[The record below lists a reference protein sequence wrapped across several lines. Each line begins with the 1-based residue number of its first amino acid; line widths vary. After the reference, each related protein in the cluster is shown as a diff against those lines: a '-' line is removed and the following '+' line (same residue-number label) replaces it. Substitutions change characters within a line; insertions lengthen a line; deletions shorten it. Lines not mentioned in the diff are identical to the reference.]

1 MPSFKAKAVVLK
13 THNLGEAD
21 KILRLYSQEKG
32 LIDAVAKGARKLK
45 SKFGGRLELFNFIDC
60 EFSKGKSLDILTQ
73 AELVKNF
80 KNISSD
86 FNKFL
91 FCQLISE
98 IILRTHPSESESS
111 QKTASLLFKLI
122 YVSFYEIDNAASG
135 ELYLLEKT
143 AVFFIAK
150 YLKITGYTP
159 LIDICCRCGAKIGD
173 RDSHE
178 FPTSA
183 ENSSAFPKNSK
194 NSHVYSINDENSQDF
209 PTGAEKNSNAFSTNS
224 EKNSLAFSIKLGGV
238 LCRNCSAGLE
248 NHPEVKKS
256 ISKGEFE
263 LISLLFTI
271 DLKNYRNL
279 NVQAQDIDNVLKI
292 IGNYARFHA
301 ECNIDITL
309 YLDKLQA

>member
-32 LIDAVAKGARKLK
+32 LIDAVAKGARKFK

-60 EFSKGKSLDILTQ
+60 ELSKGKSLDILTQ
-73 AELVKNF
+73 AELVRNF

-98 IILRTHPSESESS
+98 IILKTHPLESESS
-111 QKTASLLFKLI
+111 QKTAILLFKLI
-122 YVSFYEIDNAASG
+122 YVSFYEIDSAAPG
-135 ELYLLEKT
+135 ELYLLEKI

-150 YLKITGYTP
+150 YLKITGYSP
-159 LIDICCRCGAKIGD
+159 LISSCCRCGTKVG
-173 RDSHE
+173 
-178 FPTSA
+178 A
-183 ENSSAFPKNSK
+183 ENS
-194 NSHVYSINDENSQDF
+194 H
-209 PTGAEKNSNAFSTNS
+209 TFSTNS
-224 EKNSLAFSIKLGGV
+224 ENNLAFSTSTENSHAFSIKLGGI
-238 LCRNCSAGLE
+238 LCRSCSAGLE
-248 NHPEVKKS
+248 NHPEVKKL
-256 ISKGEFE
+256 ISKEEFE
-263 LISLLFTI
+263 FISLLFTI

-279 NVQAQDIDNVLKI
+279 NIQAHDIDSVLKI

-309 YLDKLQA
+309 YLDKVQT

>member
-60 EFSKGKSLDILTQ
+60 ELSKGKSLDILTQ
-73 AELVKNF
+73 AELVRNF
-80 KNISSD
+80 KNISSE

-91 FCQLISE
+91 FCQLICE
-98 IILRTHPSESESS
+98 IILKTHPSESESS

-122 YVSFYEIDNAASG
+122 YVSFYEINSAPSEDLS
-135 ELYLLEKT
+135 LLEKT
-143 AVFFIAK
+143 AAFFIAK
-150 YLKITGYTP
+150 YLKITGYAP
-159 LIDICCRCGAKIGD
+159 LIDSCCKCGTKVGP
-173 RDSHE
+173 E
-178 FPTSA
+178 NNNTFSA
-183 ENSSAFPKNSK
+183 NPENSNTFSANPENNNTFSI
-194 NSHVYSINDENSQDF
+194 YSENSDYF
-209 PTGAEKNSNAFSTNS
+209 PISS
-224 EKNSLAFSIKLGGV
+224 EKSLAFSITLGGI
-238 LCRNCSAGLE
+238 LCRSCSAGLE

-256 ISKGEFE
+256 ISKEEFE

-279 NVQAQDIDNVLKI
+279 NIQAQDIDNVLKI

>member
-32 LIDAVAKGARKLK
+32 LIDAVAKGARKFK
-45 SKFGGRLELFNFIDC
+45 SKFGGRLELFNFLDC
-60 EFSKGKSLDILTQ
+60 ELSKGKSLDILTQ
-73 AELVKNF
+73 AELVRNF

-98 IILRTHPSESESS
+98 IILKTHPLESESS

-122 YVSFYEIDNAASG
+122 YVSFYEIDSAAPG

-143 AVFFIAK
+143 AAFFIAK
-150 YLKITGYTP
+150 YLKITGYAP
-159 LIDICCRCGAKIGD
+159 LISICCKCGAKI
-173 RDSHE
+173 DS
-178 FPTSA
+178 A
-183 ENSSAFPKNSK
+183 
-194 NSHVYSINDENSQDF
+194 
-209 PTGAEKNSNAFSTNS
+209 SN
-224 EKNSLAFSIKLGGV
+224 LAFSITIGGI
-238 LCRNCSAGLE
+238 LCRSCSAGLE
-248 NHPEVKKS
+248 NHPEIKKL
-256 ISKGEFE
+256 ISKEEFE
-263 LISLLFTI
+263 FIALLFTL

-279 NVQAQDIDNVLKI
+279 NIQAQDIDNVLKI

-309 YLDKLQA
+309 YLDKVQT

>member
-32 LIDAVAKGARKLK
+32 LIDAVAKGARKFK
-45 SKFGGRLELFNFIDC
+45 SKFGGRLELFNFVDC
-60 EFSKGKSLDILTQ
+60 ELSKGKSLDILTQ

-98 IILRTHPSESESS
+98 IILKTHPLESESS

-122 YVSFYEIDNAASG
+122 YVSFNEIDSAAPG

-143 AVFFIAK
+143 AAFFIAK
-150 YLKITGYTP
+150 YLKITGYAP
-159 LIDICCRCGAKIGD
+159 LISTCCKCGAKIG
-173 RDSHE
+173 
-178 FPTSA
+178 T
-183 ENSSAFPKNSK
+183 ENSDS
-194 NSHVYSINDENSQDF
+194 
-209 PTGAEKNSNAFSTNS
+209 FSTNS
-224 EKNSLAFSIKLGGV
+224 ENSLTFSTNLESTHSFSTSSGNNHAFSIKLGGI

-248 NHPEVKKS
+248 NHPEIKKL
-256 ISKGEFE
+256 ISK
-263 LISLLFTI
+263 
-271 DLKNYRNL
+271 RNL
-279 NVQAQDIDNVLKI
+279 NSYPCCLVLI
-292 IGNYARFHA
+292 
-301 ECNIDITL
+301 
-309 YLDKLQA
+309 

>member
-60 EFSKGKSLDILTQ
+60 ELSKGKSLDILTQ
-73 AELVKNF
+73 AELVRNF
-80 KNISSD
+80 KSISSD

-98 IILRTHPSESESS
+98 IILKTHPSESESS

-122 YVSFYEIDNAASG
+122 YVSFSEIDRAVPG
-135 ELYLLEKT
+135 ELYLLEKI
-143 AVFFIAK
+143 AAFFIAK
-150 YLKITGYTP
+150 YLKITGYAP
-159 LIDICCRCGAKIGD
+159 LIDSCCRCGAKVSI
-173 RDSHE
+173 E
-178 FPTSA
+178 
-183 ENSSAFPKNSK
+183 
-194 NSHVYSINDENSQDF
+194 NSHV
-209 PTGAEKNSNAFSTNS
+209 FSTNPENS
-224 EKNSLAFSIKLGGV
+224 DTFLINPEKSLAFSIMLGGI
-238 LCRNCSAGLE
+238 LCRSCTAGLE

-256 ISKGEFE
+256 ISKEEFE
-263 LISLLFTI
+263 LISQLFAI

>member
-60 EFSKGKSLDILTQ
+60 ELSKGKSLDILTQ
-73 AELVKNF
+73 AELVRNF
-80 KNISSD
+80 KSISSD

-98 IILRTHPSESESS
+98 IILKTHPSESESS

-122 YVSFYEIDNAASG
+122 YVSFSEIDSAVPG
-135 ELYLLEKT
+135 ELYLLEKI
-143 AVFFIAK
+143 AAFFIAK
-150 YLKITGYTP
+150 YLKITGYAP
-159 LIDICCRCGAKIGD
+159 LIDSCCRCGAK
-173 RDSHE
+173 
-178 FPTSA
+178 
-183 ENSSAFPKNSK
+183 
-194 NSHVYSINDENSQDF
+194 VSIENSQSFLTNPENSDTF
-209 PTGAEKNSNAFSTNS
+209 SINPEK
-224 EKNSLAFSIKLGGV
+224 SLAFSIMLGGI
-238 LCRNCSAGLE
+238 LCRTCSAGLE

-256 ISKGEFE
+256 ISKEEFE
-263 LISLLFTI
+263 LISLLFAI

>member
-60 EFSKGKSLDILTQ
+60 ELSKGKSLDILTQ
-73 AELVKNF
+73 AELVRNF

-98 IILRTHPSESESS
+98 IILKTHPSESESS

-122 YVSFYEIDNAASG
+122 YVSFSEIDSAVPG
-135 ELYLLEKT
+135 KLYLLEKI
-143 AVFFIAK
+143 AAFFIAK
-150 YLKITGYTP
+150 YLKITGYAP
-159 LIDICCRCGAKIGD
+159 LIDSCCRCGAKVSI
-173 RDSHE
+173 
-178 FPTSA
+178 
-183 ENSSAFPKNSK
+183 ENI
-194 NSHVYSINDENSQDF
+194 H
-209 PTGAEKNSNAFSTNS
+209 AFSTNPENS
-224 EKNSLAFSIKLGGV
+224 DTFSINPEKSLAFSIMLGGI
-238 LCRNCSAGLE
+238 LCRSCSAGLE

-256 ISKGEFE
+256 ISKEEFE
-263 LISLLFTI
+263 LISLLFAI

>member
-32 LIDAVAKGARKLK
+32 LVDAVAKGARKLK

-60 EFSKGKSLDILTQ
+60 ELSKGKSLDILTQ
-73 AELVKNF
+73 AELVRNF

-98 IILRTHPSESESS
+98 IILKTHPSESESS

-122 YVSFYEIDNAASG
+122 YVSFSEINSAASG
-135 ELYLLEKT
+135 DLSLLEKT
-143 AVFFIAK
+143 AAFFLAK
-150 YLKITGYTP
+150 YLKITGYAP
-159 LIDICCRCGAKIGD
+159 LIDSCCRCGAKIVI
-173 RDSHE
+173 
-178 FPTSA
+178 
-183 ENSSAFPKNSK
+183 ENG
-194 NSHVYSINDENSQDF
+194 H
-209 PTGAEKNSNAFSTNS
+209 
-224 EKNSLAFSIKLGGV
+224 AFSITLGGI

-256 ISKGEFE
+256 ISKEEFE
-263 LISLLFTI
+263 LIFLLFSA

-279 NVQAQDIDNVLKI
+279 NIQAQDIDNVLKI

-309 YLDKLQA
+309 YLDKVQA

>member
-60 EFSKGKSLDILTQ
+60 ELSKGKSLDILTQ

-91 FCQLISE
+91 FCQLICE
-98 IILRTHPSESESS
+98 IILKTHPSESESS

-122 YVSFYEIDNAASG
+122 YVSFSEIDCAAPG
-135 ELYLLEKT
+135 ELYLLEKM
-143 AVFFIAK
+143 AAFFIAK
-150 YLKITGYTP
+150 YLKITGYAP
-159 LIDICCRCGAKIGD
+159 LIDSCCRCGVKVSVENGPAFSSK
-173 RDSHE
+173 
-178 FPTSA
+178 P
-183 ENSSAFPKNSK
+183 ENSNTF
-194 NSHVYSINDENSQDF
+194 SIN
-209 PTGAEKNSNAFSTNS
+209 PEK
-224 EKNSLAFSIKLGGV
+224 SLAFSITLGGI
-238 LCRNCSAGLE
+238 LCRSCSAGLE

-256 ISKGEFE
+256 ISKEEFE
-263 LISLLFTI
+263 LISHLFTI

-279 NVQAQDIDNVLKI
+279 NVQAQDTDNVLKI

>member
-21 KILRLYSQEKG
+21 KILRLYSQERG
-32 LIDAVAKGARKLK
+32 LIDSVAKGARKFK

-60 EFSKGKSLDILTQ
+60 ELSKGKSLDILTQ
-73 AELVKNF
+73 AELVRNF
-80 KNISSD
+80 RNISSD

-98 IILRTHPSESESS
+98 IILKTHPLESESS
-111 QKTASLLFKLI
+111 QKTATLLFKLI
-122 YVSFYEIDNAASG
+122 YISFYEIDSTATG

-143 AVFFIAK
+143 AAFFIAK
-150 YLKITGYTP
+150 YLKITGYSP
-159 LIDICCRCGAKIGD
+159 LIDSCCKCGVKI
-173 RDSHE
+173 DSAGNPA
-178 FPTSA
+178 FFTNP
-183 ENSSAFPKNSK
+183 ENS
-194 NSHVYSINDENSQDF
+194 H
-209 PTGAEKNSNAFSTNS
+209 
-224 EKNSLAFSIKLGGV
+224 AFSINSENSFAFSITLGGI
-238 LCRNCSAGLE
+238 LCRSCSAGLE

-256 ISKGEFE
+256 ISKEEFE
-263 LISLLFTI
+263 FISLLFTI

-279 NVQAQDIDNVLKI
+279 NIQAQVIDNVLKI

-309 YLDKLQA
+309 YLDKVLP

>member
-60 EFSKGKSLDILTQ
+60 ELSKGKSLDILTQ
-73 AELVKNF
+73 AELVRNF

-98 IILRTHPSESESS
+98 IILKTHPSESESS

-122 YVSFYEIDNAASG
+122 YVSFNEIDSAAQGDLS
-135 ELYLLEKT
+135 LLEKT
-143 AVFFIAK
+143 AAFFIAK
-150 YLKITGYTP
+150 YLKITGYAP
-159 LIDICCRCGAKIGD
+159 LIDSCCRCGVKVG
-173 RDSHE
+173 
-178 FPTSA
+178 
-183 ENSSAFPKNSK
+183 
-194 NSHVYSINDENSQDF
+194 VENSQAF
-209 PTGAEKNSNAFSTNS
+209 SNGAESSSDFSTIPKYS
-224 EKNSLAFSIKLGGV
+224 HIFSTIPEKNNLVFSISLGGI
-238 LCRNCSAGLE
+238 LCQNCSAELE

-256 ISKGEFE
+256 ISKEEFE

-271 DLKNYRNL
+271 DLKNYRNI
-279 NVQAQDIDNVLKI
+279 NVQAQNIDNVLKI
-292 IGNYARFHA
+292 ISNYARFHA

-309 YLDKLQA
+309 YLGKLQT

>member
-32 LIDAVAKGARKLK
+32 LIDAVAKGARKFK
-45 SKFGGRLELFNFIDC
+45 SKFGGRLELFNFLDC
-60 EFSKGKSLDILTQ
+60 ELSKGKSLDILTQ
-73 AELVKNF
+73 AELVRNF

-98 IILRTHPSESESS
+98 IILKTHPLESESS

-122 YVSFYEIDNAASG
+122 YVSFYEIDSAAPG

-143 AVFFIAK
+143 AAFFIAK
-150 YLKITGYTP
+150 YLKITGYSP
-159 LIDICCRCGAKIGD
+159 LIDSCCRCGAKVG
-173 RDSHE
+173 
-178 FPTSA
+178 A
-183 ENSSAFPKNSK
+183 ENNHALSTSSG
-194 NSHVYSINDENSQDF
+194 NSHAFSIN
-209 PTGAEKNSNAFSTNS
+209 P
-224 EKNSLAFSIKLGGV
+224 EKNSLAFSIKLGGI
-238 LCRNCSAGLE
+238 LCLSCSAGLE
-248 NHPEVKKS
+248 NHPEIKKLIS
-256 ISKGEFE
+256 IEEFE
-263 LISLLFTI
+263 FIALLFTL

-279 NVQAQDIDNVLKI
+279 NIQAQDIDNVLKI

-309 YLDKLQA
+309 YLDKVQT

>member
-60 EFSKGKSLDILTQ
+60 ELSKGKSLDILTQ
-73 AELVKNF
+73 AELVRNF

-98 IILRTHPSESESS
+98 IILKTHPSESESS

-122 YVSFYEIDNAASG
+122 YVSFSEMNSAPSG
-135 ELYLLEKT
+135 DLSLLEKT
-143 AVFFIAK
+143 AAFFIAK
-150 YLKITGYTP
+150 YLKITGYNP
-159 LIDICCRCGAKIGD
+159 LIDSCCRCGAKIGV
-173 RDSHE
+173 
-178 FPTSA
+178 
-183 ENSSAFPKNSK
+183 ENNPAF
-194 NSHVYSINDENSQDF
+194 SIN
-209 PTGAEKNSNAFSTNS
+209 S
-224 EKNSLAFSIKLGGV
+224 ENSLAFSITLGGI
-238 LCRNCSAGLE
+238 LCRSCSAGFD

-256 ISKGEFE
+256 ITKEEFK
-263 LISLLFTI
+263 LISLIFTI

-292 IGNYARFHA
+292 IGNYARFHT

>member
-32 LIDAVAKGARKLK
+32 LIGAVAKGARKFK

-60 EFSKGKSLDILTQ
+60 ELSKGKSLDILTQ
-73 AELVKNF
+73 AELVRNF

-98 IILRTHPSESESS
+98 IILKTHPSESESS

-122 YVSFYEIDNAASG
+122 YVSFYEIDGAAPWD
-135 ELYLLEKT
+135 LCLLEKT
-143 AVFFIAK
+143 AAFFIAK

-159 LIDICCRCGAKIGD
+159 LIDSCCRCGAKVG
-173 RDSHE
+173 
-178 FPTSA
+178 A
-183 ENSSAFPKNSK
+183 ENS
-194 NSHVYSINDENSQDF
+194 H
-209 PTGAEKNSNAFSTNS
+209 TFSTNP
-224 EKNSLAFSIKLGGV
+224 EKDNLAFPTNPENSLAFSITLGGI
-238 LCRNCSAGLE
+238 LCRDCSAGLE
-248 NHPEVKKS
+248 NHPEIKKL
-256 ISKGEFE
+256 ISKEEFE
-263 LISLLFTI
+263 FISLLFSI

-279 NVQAQDIDNVLKI
+279 NFKAQDIDNVLKI